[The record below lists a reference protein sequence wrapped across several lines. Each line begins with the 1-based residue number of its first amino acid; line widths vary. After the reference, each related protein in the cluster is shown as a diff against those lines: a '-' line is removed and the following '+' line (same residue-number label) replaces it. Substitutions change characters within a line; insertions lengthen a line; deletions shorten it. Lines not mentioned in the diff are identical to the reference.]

1 MEKVS
6 YAEAT
11 FDAIGSIEFTHC
23 PACGEALDSG
33 ESAVHCIVCKS
44 PIDSEKKASRYNQ
57 IRLDLEIQTRESGQ
71 LIRQKEG
78 EIGTTRRDLRRLR
91 REHEKGLA
99 AFDLRYA
106 GGNGPRE
113 AFLATRTNRLGR
125 IEAEI
130 DFLLRGLDVAA
141 QVADLMDERA
151 ALVARVEDLKMR
163 EKASRGEAERRRPKA
178 LRLISELAAEI
189 LRLDL
194 RRQPEFETAEEVTID
209 FRGDSI
215 SVGGLVNFAES
226 SNVFLKNAA
235 VLSLLLAAGKDMQF
249 YHPRFLLIDN
259 VEDKGMEEVRSHLF
273 QRIIVERVTELEMPY
288 QVIFTTS
295 MMNPELES
303 DDYTIGPAYAGENR
317 SLDFGGE
324 PSLNTNDPRRS

>member
-1 MEKVS
+1 MRE
-6 YAEAT
+6 
-11 FDAIGSIEFTHC
+11 D
-23 PACGEALDSG
+23 
-33 ESAVHCIVCKS
+33 
-44 PIDSEKKASRYNQ
+44 ASR
-57 IRLDLEIQTRESGQ
+57 R
-71 LIRQKEG
+71 
-78 EIGTTRRDLRRLR
+78 
-91 REHEKGLA
+91 
-99 AFDLRYA
+99 
-106 GGNGPRE
+106 
-113 AFLATRTNRLGR
+113 
-125 IEAEI
+125 
-130 DFLLRGLDVAA
+130 
-141 QVADLMDERA
+141 
-151 ALVARVEDLKMR
+151 
-163 EKASRGEAERRRPKA
+163 EAERRRPKA
-178 LRLISELAAEI
+178 LGLISELAAEI

-303 DDYTIGPAYAGENR
+303 DDYTIGSAYAGENR

-324 PSLNTNDPRRS
+324 PSLNTRDSRRSEEH